1 VTKAA
6 HASVII
12 VDGGVQIDCGG
23 QVMITLVPAR
33 AGQTQGL
40 GIRYG
45 KAVGTSIGEVA
56 VVKGHQLTEI
66 IAQA

>member
-1 VTKAA
+1 
-6 HASVII
+6 
-12 VDGGVQIDCGG
+12 
-23 QVMITLVPAR
+23 MITLVPAR

-56 VVKGHQLTEI
+56 AEEMGKRAVS
-66 IAQA
+66 QAS